1 MCFTSARDVLPVMP
15 PRALLASALFLLC
28 SCSAVGW
35 ELPNYG
41 FYGYVPKPD
50 GTRLRRTS
58 AVERFVPIGADSA
71 PRSSEGLIAIDSTL
85 YGDAPAW
92 LITRVHPGVNG
103 GEVVDSIWLEF
114 WELRTLASVRHEDGE
129 RVKLRFDRRAVD
141 IERTARNGRISRRR
155 VLHEAES
162 YGLLGID
169 LVLAGM
175 PLAEG
180 RGGALPVVTPR
191 GNEMRWFRYQVIA
204 KDSEARPAAV
214 GGVVFRVVWIVE
226 VDFDGRRSRY
236 WIADDDRAVL
246 RREEALERELAWR
259 VTRER
264 SVPLIDV
271 APIERL
277 PVAGPVRAGQPKVL
291 GRP

>member
-1 MCFTSARDVLPVMP
+1 MAVLSRRTAVVV
-15 PRALLASALFLLC
+15 ASLLLGG
-28 SCSAVGW
+28 CSAVGW

-41 FYGYVPKPD
+41 FYGFVPKPD
-50 GTRLRRTS
+50 GSRLRRTS
-58 AVERFVPIGADSA
+58 AVERFVPIEADSA
-71 PRSSEGLIAIDSTL
+71 SRSAEGLIAIDSTSYNGL
-85 YGDAPAW
+85 PAW
-92 LITRVHPGVNG
+92 LLTRTHPGRPG
-103 GEVVDSIWLEF
+103 SEVVDSVWLEF
-114 WELRTLASVRHEDGE
+114 WELRTLASVRQADGE
-129 RVKLRFDRRAVD
+129 RTKLRFDRRAVD
-141 IERTARNGRISRRR
+141 IERIAPNGRVTRRR
-155 VLHEAES
+155 MLHEAES

-175 PLAEG
+175 PLGEG

-204 KDSEARPAAV
+204 KDAEARPAAV

-236 WIADDDRAVL
+236 WIADDDRSVL
-246 RREEALERELAWR
+246 RREEALEREFAWR

-264 SVPLIDV
+264 AVPLINV
-271 APIERL
+271 APVDRL
-277 PVAGPVRAGQPKVL
+277 PAAAAARAGQPKVL

>member
-1 MCFTSARDVLPVMP
+1 MAVSPRRSAVVAVL
-15 PRALLASALFLLC
+15 LLLGG
-28 SCSAVGW
+28 CSAVGW

-50 GTRLRRTS
+50 GTRLQRTS
-58 AVERFVPIGADSA
+58 AVERFVPIGADSVTRGA
-71 PRSSEGLIAIDSTL
+71 EGLLVIDSVL
-85 YGDAPAW
+85 HEGAPAW
-92 LITRVHPGVNG
+92 LLTRTHPARGG
-103 GEVVDSIWLEF
+103 GEIVDSVWLEY
-114 WELRTLASVRHEDGE
+114 WELRTLASVRHANAE
-129 RVKLRFDRRAVD
+129 RLKLRFDRRAVD
-141 IERTARNGRISRRR
+141 IERTAANGKVSRRR
-155 VLHEAES
+155 MLHEAES

-180 RGGALPVVTPR
+180 RGGALPVVTAR

-204 KDSEARPAAV
+204 KDSEARPSTV
-214 GGVVFRVVWIVE
+214 GGVVFRVVWIIE

-236 WIADDDRAVL
+236 WIADDDRSVL

-264 SVPLIDV
+264 AVPLIDV
-271 APIERL
+271 APVERL
-277 PVAGPVRAGQPKVL
+277 PVAGPARAGQPKVL

>member
-1 MCFTSARDVLPVMP
+1 MAVFSRRSAVV
-15 PRALLASALFLLC
+15 AAFLLLGG
-28 SCSAVGW
+28 CSAVGW

-41 FYGYVPKPD
+41 FYGFVPKPD
-50 GTRLRRTS
+50 GSRLRRTS
-58 AVERFVPIGADSA
+58 AVERFVPISADSVG
-71 PRSSEGLIAIDSTL
+71 RTTEGLIAIDSTS
-85 YGDAPAW
+85 YNGEPAW
-92 LITRVHPGVNG
+92 LVARTHPGRAG
-103 GEVVDSIWLEF
+103 SEVVDSVWLEF
-114 WELRTLASVRHEDGE
+114 WELRTLASVRHADGE

-141 IERTARNGRISRRR
+141 IERTAPNGKVTRRR
-155 VLHEAES
+155 VLHGAES

-175 PLAEG
+175 PLGEG
-180 RGGALPVVTPR
+180 RGGALPVVSPR

-204 KDSEARPAAV
+204 KDAEARPAAV

-264 SVPLIDV
+264 AVPLINVPPVD
-271 APIERL
+271 RL
-277 PVAGPVRAGQPKVL
+277 PAAETRRSGQPKVL

>member
-1 MCFTSARDVLPVMP
+1 MAVFSRRSAVV
-15 PRALLASALFLLC
+15 AAFLLLGG
-28 SCSAVGW
+28 CSAVGW

-41 FYGYVPKPD
+41 FYGFVPKPD
-50 GTRLRRTS
+50 GSRLRRTS
-58 AVERFVPIGADSA
+58 AVERFVPISADSVG
-71 PRSSEGLIAIDSTL
+71 RTTEGLIAIDSTS
-85 YGDAPAW
+85 YNGEPAW
-92 LITRVHPGVNG
+92 LVARTHPGRAG
-103 GEVVDSIWLEF
+103 SEVVDSVWLEF
-114 WELRTLASVRHEDGE
+114 WELRTLASVRHADGE

-141 IERTARNGRISRRR
+141 IERTAPNGKVTRRR

-175 PLAEG
+175 PLGEG
-180 RGGALPVVTPR
+180 RGGALPVVSPR

-204 KDSEARPAAV
+204 KDAEARPAAV

-264 SVPLIDV
+264 AVPLINV
-271 APIERL
+271 APVDRL
-277 PVAGPVRAGQPKVL
+277 PAAETRRSGQPKVL